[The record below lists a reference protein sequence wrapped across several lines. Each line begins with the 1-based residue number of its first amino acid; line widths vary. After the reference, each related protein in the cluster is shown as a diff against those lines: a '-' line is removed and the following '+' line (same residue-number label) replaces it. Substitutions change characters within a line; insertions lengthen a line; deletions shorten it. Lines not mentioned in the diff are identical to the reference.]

1 MKSLLCAVLFL
12 GASVLYAQPA
22 AATDCDSLKSPR
34 KQAACWKSQAL
45 TVPEPPAVSIPGP
58 VGEKGAKGDRGDAG
72 LSIVGATGA
81 KGDAGARGETGA
93 TGATGPAGPAGPAGA
108 AGADG
113 RGFASGTLLLVR
125 DDCPTGMTLVGTRNE
140 WTLYNNTTVSR
151 PWGAAGWSQLF
162 VSLCQVN

>member
-1 MKSLLCAVLFL
+1 MKSLLCAAIFL

-34 KQAACWKSQAL
+34 KQAACWKAQAL
-45 TVPEPPAVSIPGP
+45 TVPEPPAVAIPGP
-58 VGEKGAKGDRGDAG
+58 VGEK
-72 LSIVGATGA
+72 GA

-140 WTLYNNTTVSR
+140 WTLYNNTTASR